1 MAIINDCFFFI
12 FFKEDIMN
20 LEMQALKLIDLMR
33 CYGVFLDFKNALK
46 IVEKLQEEENRGG
59 REIIRG

>member
-1 MAIINDCFFFI
+1 
-12 FFKEDIMN
+12 MN